1 MVFDSLEA
9 LPTQFGDKK
18 KTPARKGHYRTLI

>member
-1 MVFDSLEA
+1 MIFGSSET

-18 KTPARKGHYRTLI
+18 APTRKGHNRTLI